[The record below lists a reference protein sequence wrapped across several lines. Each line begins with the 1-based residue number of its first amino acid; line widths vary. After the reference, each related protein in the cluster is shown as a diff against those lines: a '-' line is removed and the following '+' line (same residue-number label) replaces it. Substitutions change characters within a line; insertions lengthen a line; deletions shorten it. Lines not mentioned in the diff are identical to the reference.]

1 MKISLFKR
9 ILSIVV
15 AIVTV
20 FTMTTVAFAKTDS
33 KSADDEIVA
42 TITLFCRPNMII
54 HGHGWIYVENLSKS
68 TLKVGHYELSP
79 SDGVSIGTFANS
91 REDGWGIYYNI
102 EAYSATT
109 YGLDGCTTLTE
120 ELTVSELTTL
130 SNKIYN
136 YTNTWNHFINCM
148 YFAFTMWNSV
158 SDITFIPVIFPIF
171 GQLQMLFYDY
181 KTDEPEM
188 KPVTAEQVYRQKGT
202 GDKAYL
208 VQASEGS
215 LDPL

>member
-1 MKISLFKR
+1 MNKTFFKR
-9 ILSIVV
+9 IFSIII
-15 AIVTV
+15 AIITV
-20 FTMTTVAFAKTDS
+20 LTMTTVAFAQTDTHAS
-33 KSADDEIVA
+33 DDEIVA
-42 TITLFCRPNMII
+42 TITLFCRPNMIL
-54 HGHGWIYVENLSKS
+54 HGHGWIYVESLSDS
-68 TLKVGHYELSP
+68 TIELGHYDLLP
-79 SDGVSIGTFANS
+79 GDGVSIGTFANS

-102 EAYSATT
+102 ESYSATT
-109 YGLDGCTTLTE
+109 YGMDGCTTITE
-120 ELTVSELTTL
+120 ELTENEVETL

-158 SDITFIPVIFPIF
+158 SDITFIPVVFPIF

-181 KTDEPEM
+181 QTDEPDM
-188 KPVTAEQVYRQKGT
+188 KPVTADQVYRQKGT

-208 VQASEGS
+208 VPASEGS